1 MKKSKKLLALI
12 LAVIMAVSCI
22 STAAFAADTEE
33 YIPSIVIPGIFQ
45 SETLY
50 YENGEIALNAD
61 GEPYEAPFFLDT
73 TLEIVGA
80 ALTDALLPLGKLLI
94 NQEDQE
100 QAAAHALADVLGA
113 TLMGKSVCDAEG
125 NFVNDIRA
133 TKYYDCFADLSEHDQ
148 HHILDNVPL
157 QNYIDIAGEENLYF
171 FSYASL
177 GNMIATAEELYDFI
191 KFVKEDSGSDKV
203 NLVPISQGGSVAN
216 ALMQIYAEKE
226 NVSIADDINRIV
238 FVVPALD
245 GSTLIGEIYQNGL
258 LDDSYEMY
266 NTMFPALMGEDDYLS
281 YLINIVIRIFPNA
294 DLNNIL
300 DIAVETLID
309 DYMRYSTL
317 LWGLCP
323 SDNYPACRE
332 MYLLD
337 EGLESILAQ
346 TDWFYE
352 AQLNSDANI
361 LQAIEDGVQVFD
373 IVDYNVSLYQ
383 LVDSWDDVNADGI
396 IQLDSTSMGA
406 YSEGVDVLLPE
417 DYVPECNNCT
427 DPENHDHTDPN
438 GIVDVCTG
446 LLPETT
452 FYFFNQNHERTGSNN
467 IIMFLASELLTD
479 DNFTSVHS
487 YPDRYPQFN
496 NARNSKGLMNDVA
509 EMRDYDTSALSPE
522 LAAELTEAIATAE
535 AAINDTAMPVEEF
548 EAAKSN
554 FYTVRDKV
562 LYGETE
568 EEEDDSEDTLDNF
581 ILVVVKAISD
591 LFYKLFGNAGF
602 SEMFPS
608 FFEKILD
615 LAKPV
620 E

>member
-1 MKKSKKLLALI
+1 MKKSKKLLALV
-12 LAVIMAVSCI
+12 LAVIMAVSCM
-22 STAAFAADTEE
+22 SAVAYAADTEA

-50 YENGEIALNAD
+50 YENDEVALNAE

-73 TLEIVGA
+73 TTEIAGA
-80 ALTDALLPLGKLLI
+80 ALSEALLPLGKLLV

-113 TLMGKSVCDAEG
+113 TLMEKSVCDENG
-125 NFVNDIRA
+125 NFVHDIRA
-133 TKYYDCFADLSEHDQ
+133 TKYNDSFRDLSEHDRE
-148 HHILDNVPL
+148 HILDSVPL
-157 QNYIDIAGEENLYF
+157 QHYIDIAGEENLYF

-177 GNMIATAEELYDFI
+177 GNMKATAEELYDFI
-191 KFVKEDSGSDKV
+191 QFVKEDAKSDKV
-203 NLVPISQGGSVAN
+203 NIIPISQGGSIAN
-216 ALMQIYAEKE
+216 ALMQLYDDKGISLAE
-226 NVSIADDINRIV
+226 DINKMIL
-238 FVVPALD
+238 VVPALD
-245 GSTLIGEIYQNGL
+245 GSILIGEIYQYGL
-258 LDDSYEMY
+258 LDDSYELY
-266 NTMFPALMGEDDYLS
+266 NTMFPALMGDDDYLS

-323 SDNYPACRE
+323 SGNYPACRE

-337 EGLESILAQ
+337 EGLENILSQ
-346 TDWFYE
+346 TDWYYN

-361 LQAIEDGVQVFD
+361 LKAIEDGVEVFD

-406 YSEGVDVLLPE
+406 YSAGVDVLLPE
-417 DYVPECNNCT
+417 DYVAECNNCS
-427 DPENHDHTDPN
+427 DPANHDHTDPN

-452 FYFFNQNHERTGSNN
+452 FYFFNQDHEKTGSND
-467 IIMFLASELLTD
+467 IIMKLAAELLTD

-487 YPDRYPQFN
+487 YPDRFPQFN
-496 NARNSKGLMNDVA
+496 NARNSKGLMKDVA
-509 EMRDYDTSALSPE
+509 EIKEFDMSTLSPE
-522 LAAELTEAIATAE
+522 QAAELEEAIILAE
-535 AAINDTAMPVEEF
+535 AALDDTAMPVDEF
-548 EAAKSN
+548 EAAKEN
-554 FYTVRDKV
+554 FYAVRDRV

-568 EEEDDSEDTLDNF
+568 DDADDDVNTDNF
-581 ILVVVKAISD
+581 ILMIVKVISD
-591 LFYKLFGNAGF
+591 IFYKFFGGAGF

-608 FFEKILD
+608 FLD
-615 LAKPV
+615 KLLDFSKPI